1 MISLTAEQK
10 SIESMFCQTTEQ
22 YVIPQYQRPYSWGNE
37 QCYQLYQD
45 LMDAF
50 IDNEPYFVGNVILAR
65 NKNFDLTGE
74 SSVVDGQQRL
84 ITLWALIKVLSM
96 LMPELNSLR
105 SALYVEPWEG
115 NGNLPKIKS
124 YIFENDDNS
133 ALINIYSFDKA
144 KTEERLKATTINDDI
159 IESKCS
165 SAIEYSLLLFY
176 QLFTNDLRFV
186 NNETELN
193 RFAKYLMKRVS
204 LLPIVQ
210 TAEEEKDAIG
220 KALTIFE
227 TINNRGMD
235 LEDADIFKARLYESA
250 YKKDQRDDF
259 VAQWVDFK
267 AECNAQRYSVDD
279 IFRFYSHIIRGK
291 QKITSGE
298 KKLREFF
305 TNESFS
311 PLLTMPYDRVLGEL
325 NKVLAILKYLK
336 TECRKDKDIN
346 TWLQIINEYSNQ
358 YPIYAVVTYLY
369 HYSVETEVEKKDFL
383 DFLQSLVRFCL
394 YTGATTSVKFGIYNI
409 IRTISFQ
416 KKIESYRVEGITL
429 AYFNHLGRLK
439 NSFALLAYHLCTSDP
454 IPDKYTIDK
463 IVNLR
468 DEEILGSDW
477 KYDNIN
483 DICNSIGNLVVLDIP
498 KKYNSMHDKATYYK
512 TSNVRYVKDAIE
524 GDTFTYSN
532 WKSRDVKM
540 KELLLSFFKKNEL

>member
-10 SIESMFCQTTEQ
+10 SIEGMFCQTTEQ

-45 LMDAF
+45 MMDAF
-50 IDNEPYFVGNVILAR
+50 MDNEPYFVGNVILAR
-65 NKNFDLTGE
+65 NKNFDLSGE

-84 ITLWALIKVLSM
+84 ITLWTLIKALSM
-96 LMPELNSLR
+96 LMPDLNSLR

-115 NGNLPKIKS
+115 NDNLPKIKS

-133 ALINIYSFDKA
+133 ALEYIYTLDKY
-144 KTEERLKATTINDDI
+144 KTEERLKATTINNDI
-159 IESKCS
+159 LESKCS

-176 QLFTNDLRFV
+176 QLLTTDLRFV
-186 NNETELN
+186 DNETELN

-210 TAEEEKDAIG
+210 TAEDEKDAIG

-259 VAQWVDFK
+259 IAQWVDFK
-267 AECNAQRYSVDD
+267 VECNAQRYSVDD

-298 KKLREFF
+298 KKLRDFF

-311 PLLTMPYDRVLGEL
+311 PLLTLPYDIVLGEL
-325 NKVLAILKYLK
+325 NKVLVILKYLK
-336 TECRKDKDIN
+336 NDCKKDKNIN
-346 TWLQIINEYSNQ
+346 AWLQIINEYSNQ

-369 HYSVETEVEKKDFL
+369 HYSVETNDEKEDFIE
-383 DFLQSLVRFCL
+383 FLQSLVRFCL
-394 YTGATTSVKFGIYNI
+394 YTGATTTVKFGIYNI
-409 IRTISFQ
+409 IKTISYQ
-416 KKIESYRVEGITL
+416 KRIETYRIDGITSD
-429 AYFNHLGRLK
+429 FFSHLGRLK
-439 NSFALLAYHLCTSDP
+439 NSFALLAYHLSTSDS

-468 DEEILGSDW
+468 DEECLDSNW
-477 KYDNIN
+477 KYNN
-483 DICNSIGNLVVLDIP
+483 LNEICNSIGNQVVLDIP
-498 KKYNSMHDKATYYK
+498 KKYISMRDKAKYYN
-512 TSNVRYVKDAIE
+512 TSNNKYVKEAIN
-524 GDTFTYSN
+524 GDVFTYLDWEKRN
-532 WKSRDVKM
+532 NQM
-540 KELLLSFFKKNEL
+540 KEILLTFFKND

>member
-10 SIESMFCQTTEQ
+10 SIEGMFCQTTEQ

-45 LMDAF
+45 MMDAF
-50 IDNEPYFVGNVILAR
+50 MDNEPYFVGNVILAR
-65 NKNFDLTGE
+65 NKNFDLSGE

-84 ITLWALIKVLSM
+84 ITLWTLIKALSM
-96 LMPELNSLR
+96 LMPDLNSLR

-115 NGNLPKIKS
+115 NDNLPKIKS

-133 ALINIYSFDKA
+133 ALEYIYALDKDN
-144 KTEERLKATTINDDI
+144 TEERLRATTINNDVL
-159 IESKCS
+159 ESKCS
-165 SAIEYSLLLFY
+165 SPIEYSLLLFY
-176 QLFTNDLRFV
+176 QLLTTDLRFV

-250 YKKDQRDDF
+250 YKKDQRNDF
-259 VAQWVDFK
+259 IAQWVDFK
-267 AECNAQRYSVDD
+267 VECNAQRYSVDD

-298 KKLREFF
+298 KKLRDFF

-311 PLLTMPYDRVLGEL
+311 PLLTLPYDIVLGEL
-325 NKVLAILKYLK
+325 NKVLVILKYLK
-336 TECRKDKDIN
+336 NDCRKDKNIN
-346 TWLQIINEYSNQ
+346 TWLQIIYEYSNQ

-369 HYSVETEVEKKDFL
+369 HYSVETKDEKKDFIE
-383 DFLQSLVRFCL
+383 FLQSLVRFCL
-394 YTGATTSVKFGIYNI
+394 YTGATTTVKFGIYNI
-409 IRTISFQ
+409 IKTISFQ
-416 KKIESYRVEGITL
+416 KRIETYRIDGITSD
-429 AYFNHLGRLK
+429 YFSHLGRLK
-439 NSFALLAYHLCTSDP
+439 NSFALLAYHLSTSDS

-468 DEEILGSDW
+468 DEECLDSNW
-477 KYDNIN
+477 KYNN
-483 DICNSIGNLVVLDIP
+483 LNEICNSIGNQVVLDIP
-498 KKYNSMHDKATYYK
+498 KKYISMRDKAKYYN
-512 TSNVRYVKDAIE
+512 TSNNKYVKEAIT
-524 GDTFTYSN
+524 GDIFTYFDWEN
-532 WKSRDVKM
+532 RNTQM
-540 KELLLSFFKKNEL
+540 KERLLMFFKND

>member
-10 SIESMFCQTTEQ
+10 SIEGMFCQTTEQ

-45 LMDAF
+45 MMDAF
-50 IDNEPYFVGNVILAR
+50 MDNEPYFVGNVILAR
-65 NKNFDLTGE
+65 NKNFDLSGE

-84 ITLWALIKVLSM
+84 ITLWTLIKALSM
-96 LMPELNSLR
+96 LMPDLNSLR

-115 NGNLPKIKS
+115 NDNLPKIKS

-133 ALINIYSFDKA
+133 ALEYIYTLDKY
-144 KTEERLKATTINDDI
+144 KTEERLKATTINNDI
-159 IESKCS
+159 LESKCS

-176 QLFTNDLRFV
+176 QLLTTDLRFV
-186 NNETELN
+186 DNETELN

-210 TAEEEKDAIG
+210 TAEDEKDAIG

-259 VAQWVDFK
+259 IAQWVDFK
-267 AECNAQRYSVDD
+267 VECNAQRYSVDD

-298 KKLREFF
+298 KKLRDFF
-305 TNESFS
+305 TNEFFS
-311 PLLTMPYDRVLGEL
+311 PLLTLPYDIVLGEL
-325 NKVLAILKYLK
+325 NKVLVILKYLK
-336 TECRKDKDIN
+336 NDCKKNKNIN
-346 TWLQIINEYSNQ
+346 AWLQIINEYSNQ

-369 HYSVETEVEKKDFL
+369 HYSVETNDEKKDFIE
-383 DFLQSLVRFCL
+383 FLQSLVRFCL
-394 YTGATTSVKFGIYNI
+394 YTGATTTVKFGIYNI
-409 IRTISFQ
+409 IKTISYQ
-416 KKIESYRVEGITL
+416 KRIETYRIDGITSD
-429 AYFNHLGRLK
+429 YFSHLGRLK
-439 NSFALLAYHLCTSDP
+439 NSFALLAYHLSTSDS

-468 DEEILGSDW
+468 DEECLDSNW
-477 KYDNIN
+477 KYNN
-483 DICNSIGNLVVLDIP
+483 LNEICNSIGNQVVLDIP
-498 KKYNSMHDKATYYK
+498 KKYISMRDKAKYYN
-512 TSNVRYVKDAIE
+512 TSNNKYVKEAIN
-524 GDTFTYSN
+524 GDVFTYLDWEKRN
-532 WKSRDVKM
+532 NQM
-540 KELLLSFFKKNEL
+540 KEILLTFFKND

>member
-10 SIESMFCQTTEQ
+10 SIEGMFCQTTEQ

-45 LMDAF
+45 MMDAF
-50 IDNEPYFVGNVILAR
+50 MDNEPYFVGNVILAR
-65 NKNFDLTGE
+65 NKNFDLSGE

-84 ITLWALIKVLSM
+84 ITLWTLIKALSM
-96 LMPELNSLR
+96 LMPDLNSLR

-115 NGNLPKIKS
+115 NDNLPKIKS

-133 ALINIYSFDKA
+133 ALEYIYTLDKY
-144 KTEERLKATTINDDI
+144 KTEERLKATTINNDI
-159 IESKCS
+159 LESKCS

-176 QLFTNDLRFV
+176 QLLTTDLRFV
-186 NNETELN
+186 DNETELN
-193 RFAKYLMKRVS
+193 KFAKYLMKRVS

-259 VAQWVDFK
+259 IAQWVDFK
-267 AECNAQRYSVDD
+267 VECNAQRYSVDD

-298 KKLREFF
+298 KKLRDFF

-311 PLLTMPYDRVLGEL
+311 PLLTLPYDIVLGEL
-325 NKVLAILKYLK
+325 NKVLVILKYLK
-336 TECRKDKDIN
+336 NDCKKDKNIN

-369 HYSVETEVEKKDFL
+369 HYSVETNDEKKDFIE
-383 DFLQSLVRFCL
+383 FLQSLVRFCL
-394 YTGATTSVKFGIYNI
+394 YTGATTTVKFGIYNI
-409 IRTISFQ
+409 IKTISYQ
-416 KKIESYRVEGITL
+416 KRIETYRIDGITSD
-429 AYFNHLGRLK
+429 YFSHLGRLK
-439 NSFALLAYHLCTSDP
+439 NSFALLAYYLSTSDS

-468 DEEILGSDW
+468 DEEWLDSNW
-477 KYDNIN
+477 KYNN
-483 DICNSIGNLVVLDIP
+483 LNEICNSIGNQVVLDIP
-498 KKYNSMHDKATYYK
+498 KKYISMRDKAKYYN
-512 TSNVRYVKDAIE
+512 TSNNKYVKEAIN
-524 GDTFTYSN
+524 GDVFTYLDWEKRN
-532 WKSRDVKM
+532 NQM
-540 KELLLSFFKKNEL
+540 KEILLTFFKND

>member
-10 SIESMFCQTTEQ
+10 SIEGMFCQTTEQ

-45 LMDAF
+45 MMDAF
-50 IDNEPYFVGNVILAR
+50 MDNEPYFVGNVILAR
-65 NKNFDLTGE
+65 NKNFDLSGE

-84 ITLWALIKVLSM
+84 ITLWTLIKALSM
-96 LMPELNSLR
+96 LMPDLNSLR

-115 NGNLPKIKS
+115 NDNLPKIKS

-133 ALINIYSFDKA
+133 ALEYIYTLDKY
-144 KTEERLKATTINDDI
+144 KTEERLKATTINNDI
-159 IESKCS
+159 LESKCS

-176 QLFTNDLRFV
+176 QLLTTDLRFV
-186 NNETELN
+186 DNETELN

-210 TAEEEKDAIG
+210 TAEDEKDAIG

-250 YKKDQRDDF
+250 YKKDHRDDF
-259 VAQWVDFK
+259 IAQWVDFK
-267 AECNAQRYSVDD
+267 VECNAQRYSVDD

-298 KKLREFF
+298 KKLRDFF
-305 TNESFS
+305 TNEFFS
-311 PLLTMPYDRVLGEL
+311 PLLTLPYDIVLGEL
-325 NKVLAILKYLK
+325 NKVLVILKYLK
-336 TECRKDKDIN
+336 NDCKKDKNIN
-346 TWLQIINEYSNQ
+346 AWLQIINEYSNQ

-369 HYSVETEVEKKDFL
+369 HYSVETNDEKKDFIE
-383 DFLQSLVRFCL
+383 FLQSLVRFCL
-394 YTGATTSVKFGIYNI
+394 YTGATTTVKFGIYNI
-409 IRTISFQ
+409 IKTISYQ
-416 KKIESYRVEGITL
+416 KRIETYRIDGITSD
-429 AYFNHLGRLK
+429 YFSHLGRLK
-439 NSFALLAYHLCTSDP
+439 NSFALLAYHLSTSDS

-468 DEEILGSDW
+468 DEECLDSNW
-477 KYDNIN
+477 KYNN
-483 DICNSIGNLVVLDIP
+483 LNEICNSIGNQVVLDIP
-498 KKYNSMHDKATYYK
+498 KKYISMRDKAKYYN
-512 TSNVRYVKDAIE
+512 TSNNKYVKEAIN
-524 GDTFTYSN
+524 GDVFTYLDWEKRN
-532 WKSRDVKM
+532 NQM
-540 KELLLSFFKKNEL
+540 KEILLTFFKND

>member
-10 SIESMFCQTTEQ
+10 SIEGMFCQTTEQ

-45 LMDAF
+45 MMDAF
-50 IDNEPYFVGNVILAR
+50 MDNEPYFVGNVILAR
-65 NKNFDLTGE
+65 NKNFDLSGE

-84 ITLWALIKVLSM
+84 ITIWTLIKALSM
-96 LMPELNSLR
+96 LMPDLNSLR

-115 NGNLPKIKS
+115 NDNLPKIKS

-133 ALINIYSFDKA
+133 ALEYIYILDKD
-144 KTEERLKATTINDDI
+144 KTEERLKATTINNDI
-159 IESKCS
+159 LESKCS

-176 QLFTNDLRFV
+176 QLLTTDLRFV
-186 NNETELN
+186 DNETELN

-259 VAQWVDFK
+259 IAQWVDFK
-267 AECNAQRYSVDD
+267 VECNAQRYSVDD

-298 KKLREFF
+298 KKLRDFF

-311 PLLTMPYDRVLGEL
+311 PLLTLPYDIVLGEL

-336 TECRKDKDIN
+336 NDCKKDKNIN

-369 HYSVETEVEKKDFL
+369 NYSVETNDEKKEFI

-394 YTGATTSVKFGIYNI
+394 YTGATTTVKFGIYNI
-409 IRTISFQ
+409 IKTISYQ
-416 KKIESYRVEGITL
+416 KRIETYRIDGITSD
-429 AYFNHLGRLK
+429 YFSHLGRLK
-439 NSFALLAYHLCTSDP
+439 NSFALLAYHLSTSDS

-468 DEEILGSDW
+468 DEDCLDSNW
-477 KYDNIN
+477 KYYNLN
-483 DICNSIGNLVVLDIP
+483 EICNSIGNQVVLDIP
-498 KKYNSMHDKATYYK
+498 KKYISMRDKAKYYN
-512 TSNVRYVKDAIE
+512 TSNNKYVKEAIN
-524 GDTFTYSN
+524 GDIFTYLDWEKRN
-532 WKSRDVKM
+532 KQM
-540 KELLLSFFKKNEL
+540 KEILLTFFKND

>member
-10 SIESMFCQTTEQ
+10 SIEGMFCQTTEQ

-45 LMDAF
+45 MMDAF
-50 IDNEPYFVGNVILAR
+50 MDNEPYFVGNVILAR
-65 NKNFDLTGE
+65 NKNFDLSGE

-84 ITLWALIKVLSM
+84 ITLWTLIKALSM
-96 LMPELNSLR
+96 LMPDLNSLR

-115 NGNLPKIKS
+115 NDNLPKIKS

-133 ALINIYSFDKA
+133 ALEYIYTLDKY
-144 KTEERLKATTINDDI
+144 KTEERLKATTINNDI
-159 IESKCS
+159 LESKCS

-176 QLFTNDLRFV
+176 QLLTTDLCFV
-186 NNETELN
+186 DNETELN

-259 VAQWVDFK
+259 IAQWVDFK
-267 AECNAQRYSVDD
+267 VECNAQRYSVDD

-298 KKLREFF
+298 KKLRDFF

-311 PLLTMPYDRVLGEL
+311 PLLTLPYDIVLGEL
-325 NKVLAILKYLK
+325 NKVLVILKYLK
-336 TECRKDKDIN
+336 NDCKKDKNIN

-369 HYSVETEVEKKDFL
+369 HYSVETNDEKKDFIE
-383 DFLQSLVRFCL
+383 FLQSLVRFCL
-394 YTGATTSVKFGIYNI
+394 YTGATTTVKFGIYNI
-409 IRTISFQ
+409 IKTISYQ
-416 KKIESYRVEGITL
+416 KRIETYRIDGITSD
-429 AYFNHLGRLK
+429 YFSHLGRLK
-439 NSFALLAYHLCTSDP
+439 NSFALLAYYLSTSDS

-468 DEEILGSDW
+468 DEEWLDSNW
-477 KYDNIN
+477 KYNN
-483 DICNSIGNLVVLDIP
+483 LNEICNSIGNQVVLDIP
-498 KKYNSMHDKATYYK
+498 KKYISMRDKAKYYN
-512 TSNVRYVKDAIE
+512 TSNNKYVKEAIN
-524 GDTFTYSN
+524 GDVFTYLDWEKRN
-532 WKSRDVKM
+532 NQM
-540 KELLLSFFKKNEL
+540 KEILLTFFKND

>member
-10 SIESMFCQTTEQ
+10 SIEGMFCQTTEQ

-45 LMDAF
+45 MMDAF
-50 IDNEPYFVGNVILAR
+50 MDNEPYFVGNVILAR
-65 NKNFDLTGE
+65 NKNFDLSGE

-84 ITLWALIKVLSM
+84 ITLWTLIKALSM
-96 LMPELNSLR
+96 LMPDLNSLR

-115 NGNLPKIKS
+115 NDNLPKIKS

-133 ALINIYSFDKA
+133 ALEYIYALDKDN
-144 KTEERLKATTINDDI
+144 TEERLRATTINNDVL
-159 IESKCS
+159 ESKCS
-165 SAIEYSLLLFY
+165 SPIEYSLLLFY
-176 QLFTNDLRFV
+176 QLLTTDLRFV

-250 YKKDQRDDF
+250 YKKDQRNDF
-259 VAQWVDFK
+259 IAQWVDFK
-267 AECNAQRYSVDD
+267 VECNAQRYSVDD

-298 KKLREFF
+298 KKLRDFF

-311 PLLTMPYDRVLGEL
+311 PLLTLPYDIVLGEL
-325 NKVLAILKYLK
+325 NKVLVILKYLK
-336 TECRKDKDIN
+336 NDCRKDKNIN
-346 TWLQIINEYSNQ
+346 TWLQIIYEYSNQ

-369 HYSVETEVEKKDFL
+369 HYSVETKDEKKDFIE
-383 DFLQSLVRFCL
+383 FLQSLVRFCL
-394 YTGATTSVKFGIYNI
+394 YTGATTTVKFGIYNI
-409 IRTISFQ
+409 IKTISFQ
-416 KKIESYRVEGITL
+416 KRIETYRIDGITSD
-429 AYFNHLGRLK
+429 YFSHLGRLK
-439 NSFALLAYHLCTSDP
+439 NSFALLAYHLSTSDS

-468 DEEILGSDW
+468 DEECLDSNW
-477 KYDNIN
+477 KYNN
-483 DICNSIGNLVVLDIP
+483 LNEICNSIGNQVVLDIP
-498 KKYNSMHDKATYYK
+498 KKYISMRDKAKYYN
-512 TSNVRYVKDAIE
+512 TSNNKYVKEAIT
-524 GDTFTYSN
+524 GDILAQLQIS
-532 WKSRDVKM
+532 VA
-540 KELLLSFFKKNEL
+540 

>member
-10 SIESMFCQTTEQ
+10 SIEGMFCQTTEQ

-45 LMDAF
+45 MMDAF
-50 IDNEPYFVGNVILAR
+50 MDNEPYFVGNVILAR
-65 NKNFDLTGE
+65 NKNFDLSGE

-84 ITLWALIKVLSM
+84 ITLWALIKALSM
-96 LMPELNSLR
+96 LMPDLNSLR

-115 NGNLPKIKS
+115 NDNLPKIKS

-133 ALINIYSFDKA
+133 ALEYIYTLDKY
-144 KTEERLKATTINDDI
+144 KTEERLKATTINNDI
-159 IESKCS
+159 LESKCS

-176 QLFTNDLRFV
+176 QLLTTDLRFV
-186 NNETELN
+186 DNETELN

-259 VAQWVDFK
+259 IAQWVDFK
-267 AECNAQRYSVDD
+267 VECNAQRYSVDD

-298 KKLREFF
+298 KKLRDFF

-311 PLLTMPYDRVLGEL
+311 PLLTLPYDIVLGEL
-325 NKVLAILKYLK
+325 NKVLVILRYLK
-336 TECRKDKDIN
+336 NDCKKDKNIN

-369 HYSVETEVEKKDFL
+369 HYSVETNDEKKDFIE
-383 DFLQSLVRFCL
+383 FLQSLVRFCL
-394 YTGATTSVKFGIYNI
+394 YTGATTTVKFGIYNI
-409 IRTISFQ
+409 IKTISYQ
-416 KKIESYRVEGITL
+416 KRIETYRLDGITSD
-429 AYFNHLGRLK
+429 YFSHLGRLK
-439 NSFALLAYHLCTSDP
+439 NSFALLAYHLSTSDS

-468 DEEILGSDW
+468 DEEWLDSNW
-477 KYDNIN
+477 KYNN
-483 DICNSIGNLVVLDIP
+483 LNEICNSIGNQVVLDIP
-498 KKYNSMHDKATYYK
+498 KKYILMRDKAKYYN
-512 TSNVRYVKDAIE
+512 TSTNKYVKGAIT
-524 GDTFTYSN
+524 GDIFTYLD
-532 WKSRDVKM
+532 WKKRNKQM
-540 KELLLSFFKKNEL
+540 KEILLTFFKND

>member
-10 SIESMFCQTTEQ
+10 SIEGMFCQTTEQ

-45 LMDAF
+45 MMDAF
-50 IDNEPYFVGNVILAR
+50 MDNEPYFVGNVILAR
-65 NKNFDLTGE
+65 NKNFDLSGE

-84 ITLWALIKVLSM
+84 ITLWTLIKALSM
-96 LMPELNSLR
+96 LMPDLNSLR

-115 NGNLPKIKS
+115 NDNLPKIKS

-133 ALINIYSFDKA
+133 ALEYIYTLDKY
-144 KTEERLKATTINDDI
+144 KTEERLKATTINNDI
-159 IESKCS
+159 LESKCS

-176 QLFTNDLRFV
+176 QLLTADLRFV
-186 NNETELN
+186 DNETELN

-210 TAEEEKDAIG
+210 TAEDEKDAIG

-259 VAQWVDFK
+259 IAQWVDFK
-267 AECNAQRYSVDD
+267 VECNAQRYSVDD

-298 KKLREFF
+298 KKLRDFF

-311 PLLTMPYDRVLGEL
+311 PLLTLPYDIVLGEL
-325 NKVLAILKYLK
+325 NKVLVILKYLK
-336 TECRKDKDIN
+336 NDCKKDKNIN
-346 TWLQIINEYSNQ
+346 AWLQIINEYSNQ

-369 HYSVETEVEKKDFL
+369 HYSVETNDEKEDFIE
-383 DFLQSLVRFCL
+383 FLQSLVRFCL
-394 YTGATTSVKFGIYNI
+394 YTGATTTVKFGIYNI
-409 IRTISFQ
+409 IKTISYQ
-416 KKIESYRVEGITL
+416 KRIETYRIDGITSD
-429 AYFNHLGRLK
+429 YFSHLGRLK
-439 NSFALLAYHLCTSDP
+439 NSFALLAYHLSTSDS

-468 DEEILGSDW
+468 DEECLDSNW
-477 KYDNIN
+477 KYNN
-483 DICNSIGNLVVLDIP
+483 LNEICNSIGNQVVLDIP
-498 KKYNSMHDKATYYK
+498 KKYISMRDKAKYYN
-512 TSNVRYVKDAIE
+512 TSNNKYVKEAIN
-524 GDTFTYSN
+524 GDVFTYLDWEKRN
-532 WKSRDVKM
+532 NQM
-540 KELLLSFFKKNEL
+540 KEILLTFFKND

>member
-10 SIESMFCQTTEQ
+10 SIEGMFCQTTEQ

-45 LMDAF
+45 MMDAF
-50 IDNEPYFVGNVILAR
+50 MDNEPYFVGNVILAR
-65 NKNFDLTGE
+65 NKNFDLSGE

-84 ITLWALIKVLSM
+84 ITLWTLIKALSM
-96 LMPELNSLR
+96 LMPDLNSLR

-115 NGNLPKIKS
+115 NDNLPKIKS

-133 ALINIYSFDKA
+133 ALEYIYTLDKY
-144 KTEERLKATTINDDI
+144 KTEERLKATTINNDI
-159 IESKCS
+159 LESKCS

-176 QLFTNDLRFV
+176 QLLTTDLRFV
-186 NNETELN
+186 DNETELN

-210 TAEEEKDAIG
+210 TAEEEKNAIG

-259 VAQWVDFK
+259 IAQWVDFK
-267 AECNAQRYSVDD
+267 VECNAQRYSVDD

-298 KKLREFF
+298 KKLRDFF

-311 PLLTMPYDRVLGEL
+311 PLLTLPYDIVLGEL
-325 NKVLAILKYLK
+325 NKVLVILKYLK
-336 TECRKDKDIN
+336 NDCKKDKNIN

-369 HYSVETEVEKKDFL
+369 HYSVETNDEKKDFIE
-383 DFLQSLVRFCL
+383 FLQSLVRFCL
-394 YTGATTSVKFGIYNI
+394 YTGATTTVKFGIYNI
-409 IRTISFQ
+409 IKTISYQ
-416 KKIESYRVEGITL
+416 KRIETYRIDGITSD
-429 AYFNHLGRLK
+429 YFSHLGRLK
-439 NSFALLAYHLCTSDP
+439 NSFALLAYHLSTSDS

-468 DEEILGSDW
+468 DEEWLDSNW
-477 KYDNIN
+477 KYNN
-483 DICNSIGNLVVLDIP
+483 LNEICNSIGNQVVLDIP
-498 KKYNSMHDKATYYK
+498 KKYISMRDKAKYYN
-512 TSNVRYVKDAIE
+512 TSNNKYVKEAIN
-524 GDTFTYSN
+524 GDVFTYLDWEKRN
-532 WKSRDVKM
+532 NQM
-540 KELLLSFFKKNEL
+540 KEILLTFFKND

>member
-10 SIESMFCQTTEQ
+10 SIEGMFCQTTEQ

-45 LMDAF
+45 MMDAF
-50 IDNEPYFVGNVILAR
+50 MDNEPYFVGNVILAR
-65 NKNFDLTGE
+65 NKNFDLSGE

-84 ITLWALIKVLSM
+84 ITLWTLIKALSM
-96 LMPELNSLR
+96 LMPDLNSLR

-115 NGNLPKIKS
+115 NDNLPKIKS

-133 ALINIYSFDKA
+133 ALEYIYTLDKY
-144 KTEERLKATTINDDI
+144 KTEERLKATTINNDI
-159 IESKCS
+159 LESKCS

-176 QLFTNDLRFV
+176 QLLTTDLRFV
-186 NNETELN
+186 DNETELN

-259 VAQWVDFK
+259 IAQWVDFK
-267 AECNAQRYSVDD
+267 VECNAQRYSVDD

-298 KKLREFF
+298 KKLRDFF

-311 PLLTMPYDRVLGEL
+311 PLLTLPYDIVLGEL
-325 NKVLAILKYLK
+325 NKVLVILKYLK
-336 TECRKDKDIN
+336 NDCKKDKNIN

-369 HYSVETEVEKKDFL
+369 HYSVETNDEKKDFIE
-383 DFLQSLVRFCL
+383 FLQSLVRFCL
-394 YTGATTSVKFGIYNI
+394 YTGATTTVKFGIYNI
-409 IRTISFQ
+409 IKTISYQ
-416 KKIESYRVEGITL
+416 KRIETYRIDGITSD
-429 AYFNHLGRLK
+429 YFSHLGRLK
-439 NSFALLAYHLCTSDP
+439 NSFALLAYYLSTSDS

-468 DEEILGSDW
+468 DEEWLDSNW
-477 KYDNIN
+477 KYNN
-483 DICNSIGNLVVLDIP
+483 LNEICNSIGNQVVLDIP
-498 KKYNSMHDKATYYK
+498 KKYISMRDKAKYYN
-512 TSNVRYVKDAIE
+512 TSNNKYVKEAIN
-524 GDTFTYSN
+524 GDVFTYLDWEKRN
-532 WKSRDVKM
+532 NQM
-540 KELLLSFFKKNEL
+540 KEILLTFFKND

>member
-10 SIESMFCQTTEQ
+10 SIEGMFCQTTEQ

-45 LMDAF
+45 MMDAF
-50 IDNEPYFVGNVILAR
+50 MDNEPYFVGNVILAR
-65 NKNFDLTGE
+65 NKNFDLSGE

-84 ITLWALIKVLSM
+84 ITLWTLIKALSM
-96 LMPELNSLR
+96 LMPDLNSLR

-115 NGNLPKIKS
+115 NDNLPKIKS

-133 ALINIYSFDKA
+133 ALEYIYTLDKY
-144 KTEERLKATTINDDI
+144 KTEERLKATTINNDI
-159 IESKCS
+159 LESKCS

-176 QLFTNDLRFV
+176 QLLTADLRFV
-186 NNETELN
+186 DNETELN

-210 TAEEEKDAIG
+210 TAEDEKDAIG

-259 VAQWVDFK
+259 IAQWVDFK
-267 AECNAQRYSVDD
+267 VECNAQRYSVDD

-298 KKLREFF
+298 KKLRDFF

-311 PLLTMPYDRVLGEL
+311 PLLTLPYDIVLGEL
-325 NKVLAILKYLK
+325 NKVLVILKYLK
-336 TECRKDKDIN
+336 NDCKKDKNIN
-346 TWLQIINEYSNQ
+346 AWLQIINEYSNQ

-369 HYSVETEVEKKDFL
+369 HYSVDTNDEKEDFIE
-383 DFLQSLVRFCL
+383 FLQSLVRFCL
-394 YTGATTSVKFGIYNI
+394 YTGATTTVKFGIYNI
-409 IRTISFQ
+409 IKTISYQ
-416 KKIESYRVEGITL
+416 KRIETYRIDGITSD
-429 AYFNHLGRLK
+429 YFSHLGRLK
-439 NSFALLAYHLCTSDP
+439 NSFALLAYHLSTSDS

-468 DEEILGSDW
+468 DEECLDSNW
-477 KYDNIN
+477 KYNN
-483 DICNSIGNLVVLDIP
+483 LNEICNSIGNQVVLDIP
-498 KKYNSMHDKATYYK
+498 KKYISMRDKAKYYN
-512 TSNVRYVKDAIE
+512 TSNNKYVKEAIN
-524 GDTFTYSN
+524 GDVFTYLDWEKRN
-532 WKSRDVKM
+532 NQM
-540 KELLLSFFKKNEL
+540 KEILLTFFKND

>member
-10 SIESMFCQTTEQ
+10 SIEGMFCQTTEQ

-45 LMDAF
+45 MMDAF
-50 IDNEPYFVGNVILAR
+50 MDNEPYFVGNVILAR
-65 NKNFDLTGE
+65 NKNFDLSGE

-84 ITLWALIKVLSM
+84 ITLWTLIKALSM
-96 LMPELNSLR
+96 LMPDLNSLR

-115 NGNLPKIKS
+115 NDNLPKIKS

-133 ALINIYSFDKA
+133 ALEYIYTLDKY
-144 KTEERLKATTINDDI
+144 KTEERLKATTINNDI
-159 IESKCS
+159 LESKCS

-176 QLFTNDLRFV
+176 QLLTTDLRFV
-186 NNETELN
+186 DNETELN

-259 VAQWVDFK
+259 IAQWVDFK
-267 AECNAQRYSVDD
+267 VECNAQRYSVDD

-298 KKLREFF
+298 KKLRDFF

-311 PLLTMPYDRVLGEL
+311 PLLTLPYDIVLGEL
-325 NKVLAILKYLK
+325 NKVLMILKYLK
-336 TECRKDKDIN
+336 NDCKKDKNIN

-369 HYSVETEVEKKDFL
+369 HYSVETNDEKKDFIE
-383 DFLQSLVRFCL
+383 FLQSLVRFCL
-394 YTGATTSVKFGIYNI
+394 YTGATTTVKFGIYNI
-409 IRTISFQ
+409 IKTISYQ
-416 KKIESYRVEGITL
+416 KRIETYRIDGITSD
-429 AYFNHLGRLK
+429 YFSHLGRLK
-439 NSFALLAYHLCTSDP
+439 NSFALLAYYLSTSDS

-468 DEEILGSDW
+468 DEEWLDSNW
-477 KYDNIN
+477 KYNN
-483 DICNSIGNLVVLDIP
+483 LNEICNSIGNQVVLDIP
-498 KKYNSMHDKATYYK
+498 KKYISMRDKAKYYN
-512 TSNVRYVKDAIE
+512 TSNNKYVKEAIN
-524 GDTFTYSN
+524 GDVFTYLDWEKRN
-532 WKSRDVKM
+532 NQM
-540 KELLLSFFKKNEL
+540 KEILLTFFKND

>member
-10 SIESMFCQTTEQ
+10 SIEGMFCQTTEQ

-45 LMDAF
+45 MMDAF
-50 IDNEPYFVGNVILAR
+50 MDNEPYFVGNVILAR
-65 NKNFDLTGE
+65 NKNFDLSGE

-84 ITLWALIKVLSM
+84 ITLWTLIKALSM
-96 LMPELNSLR
+96 LMPDLNSLR

-115 NGNLPKIKS
+115 NDNLPKIKS

-133 ALINIYSFDKA
+133 ALEYIYTLDKY
-144 KTEERLKATTINDDI
+144 KTEERLKATTINNDI
-159 IESKCS
+159 LESKCS

-176 QLFTNDLRFV
+176 QLLTTDLRFV
-186 NNETELN
+186 DNETELN

-259 VAQWVDFK
+259 IAQWVDFK
-267 AECNAQRYSVDD
+267 VECNAQRYSVDD

-298 KKLREFF
+298 KKLRDFF

-311 PLLTMPYDRVLGEL
+311 PLLTLPYDIVLGEL
-325 NKVLAILKYLK
+325 NKVLVILKYLK
-336 TECRKDKDIN
+336 NDCKKDKNIN

-369 HYSVETEVEKKDFL
+369 HYSVETNDEKKDFIE
-383 DFLQSLVRFCL
+383 FLQSLVRFCL
-394 YTGATTSVKFGIYNI
+394 YTGATTTVKFGIYNI
-409 IRTISFQ
+409 IKTISYQ
-416 KKIESYRVEGITL
+416 KRIETYRIDGITSD
-429 AYFNHLGRLK
+429 YFSHLGRLK
-439 NSFALLAYHLCTSDP
+439 NSFALLAYHLSTSDS

-468 DEEILGSDW
+468 DEEWLDSNW
-477 KYDNIN
+477 KYNN
-483 DICNSIGNLVVLDIP
+483 LNEICNSIGNQVVLDIP
-498 KKYNSMHDKATYYK
+498 KKYISMRDKAKYYN
-512 TSNVRYVKDAIE
+512 TSNNKYVKEAIN
-524 GDTFTYSN
+524 GDVFTYLDWEKRN
-532 WKSRDVKM
+532 NQM
-540 KELLLSFFKKNEL
+540 KEILLTFFKND

>member
-10 SIESMFCQTTEQ
+10 SIEGMFCQTTEQ

-45 LMDAF
+45 MMDAF
-50 IDNEPYFVGNVILAR
+50 MDNEPYFVGNVILAR
-65 NKNFDLTGE
+65 NKNFDLSGE

-84 ITLWALIKVLSM
+84 ITLWTLIKALSM
-96 LMPELNSLR
+96 LMPDLNSLR

-115 NGNLPKIKS
+115 NDNLPKIKS

-133 ALINIYSFDKA
+133 ALEYIYTLDKY
-144 KTEERLKATTINDDI
+144 KTEERLKATTINNDI
-159 IESKCS
+159 LESKCS

-176 QLFTNDLRFV
+176 QLLTTDLRFV
-186 NNETELN
+186 DNETELN

-210 TAEEEKDAIG
+210 TAEDEKDAIG

-259 VAQWVDFK
+259 IAQWVDFK
-267 AECNAQRYSVDD
+267 VECNAQRYSVDD

-298 KKLREFF
+298 KKLRDFF
-305 TNESFS
+305 TNEFFS
-311 PLLTMPYDRVLGEL
+311 PLLTLPYDIVLGEL
-325 NKVLAILKYLK
+325 NKVLVILKYLK
-336 TECRKDKDIN
+336 NDCKKDKNIN
-346 TWLQIINEYSNQ
+346 AWLQIINEYSNQ

-369 HYSVETEVEKKDFL
+369 HYSVETNDEKKDFIE
-383 DFLQSLVRFCL
+383 FLQSLVRFCL
-394 YTGATTSVKFGIYNI
+394 YTGATTTVKFGIYNI
-409 IRTISFQ
+409 IKTISYQ
-416 KKIESYRVEGITL
+416 KRIETYRIDGITSD
-429 AYFNHLGRLK
+429 YFSHLGRLK
-439 NSFALLAYHLCTSDP
+439 NSFALLAYHLSTSDS

-468 DEEILGSDW
+468 DEECLDSNW
-477 KYDNIN
+477 KYNN
-483 DICNSIGNLVVLDIP
+483 LNEICNSIGNQVVLDIP
-498 KKYNSMHDKATYYK
+498 KKYISMRDKAKYYN
-512 TSNVRYVKDAIE
+512 TSNNKYVKEAIN
-524 GDTFTYSN
+524 GDVFTYLDWEKRN
-532 WKSRDVKM
+532 NQM
-540 KELLLSFFKKNEL
+540 KEILLTFFKND

>member
-10 SIESMFCQTTEQ
+10 SIEGMFCQTTEQ

-45 LMDAF
+45 MMDAF
-50 IDNEPYFVGNVILAR
+50 MDNEPYFVGNVILAR
-65 NKNFDLTGE
+65 NKNFDLSGE

-84 ITLWALIKVLSM
+84 ITLWTLIKALSM
-96 LMPELNSLR
+96 LMPDLNSLR

-115 NGNLPKIKS
+115 NDNLPKIKS

-133 ALINIYSFDKA
+133 ALEYIYTLDKY
-144 KTEERLKATTINDDI
+144 KTEERLKATTINNDI
-159 IESKCS
+159 LESKCS

-176 QLFTNDLRFV
+176 QLLTTDLRFV
-186 NNETELN
+186 DNETELN

-210 TAEEEKDAIG
+210 TAEDEKDAIG

-259 VAQWVDFK
+259 IAQWVDFK
-267 AECNAQRYSVDD
+267 VECNAQRYSVDD

-298 KKLREFF
+298 KKLRDFF
-305 TNESFS
+305 TNEFFS
-311 PLLTMPYDRVLGEL
+311 LLTLPYDIVLGEL
-325 NKVLAILKYLK
+325 NKVLVILKYLK
-336 TECRKDKDIN
+336 NDCKKDKNIN
-346 TWLQIINEYSNQ
+346 AWLQIINEYSNQ

-369 HYSVETEVEKKDFL
+369 HYSVETNDEKKDFIE
-383 DFLQSLVRFCL
+383 FLQSLVRFCL
-394 YTGATTSVKFGIYNI
+394 YTGATTTVKFGIYNI
-409 IRTISFQ
+409 IKTISYQ
-416 KKIESYRVEGITL
+416 KRIETYRIDGITSD
-429 AYFNHLGRLK
+429 YFSHLGRLK
-439 NSFALLAYHLCTSDP
+439 NSFALLAYHLSTSDS

-468 DEEILGSDW
+468 DEECLDSNW
-477 KYDNIN
+477 KYNN
-483 DICNSIGNLVVLDIP
+483 LNEICNSIGNQVVLDIP
-498 KKYNSMHDKATYYK
+498 KKYISMRDKAKYYN
-512 TSNVRYVKDAIE
+512 TSNNKYVKEAIN
-524 GDTFTYSN
+524 GDVFTYLDWEKRN
-532 WKSRDVKM
+532 NQM
-540 KELLLSFFKKNEL
+540 KEILLTFFKND